1 MTTIAQKV
9 EMQFGARDSGAGKAL
24 DAIRAAS
31 DRAEKSASKLGNVL
45 IGFGAG
51 FLTAGFAKKVVNYA
65 VDVAKAADSTSNLG
79 ERAQKFG
86 EAFDR
91 FAQKFESAFQG
102 IIENV
107 LPYLTDG
114 FDLLSDAVDRSISLL
129 KEFGLTSRTELE
141 KVQGE
146 MQATASA
153 LSQMQSGDLRVD
165 RNNEQTLTL
174 AGAKTRPISGTG
186 GAFAEVTNREEVLQ
200 RLIERLRVLQ
210 EEADK
215 ASKKLTVVVE
225 AKAET
230 PEPPQP
236 ITAKQQAQQDRNNS
250 FFIGASEA
258 VDKLQ
263 EKIWN
268 LGDLGAASVDLL
280 NQGLMGTADILVD
293 SFQSTENLGESFKQL
308 GSDLLAQ
315 LAKMLVYQALLR
327 GASGALGGIGFAHGG
342 VMRSGSRGGDE
353 PLRLSAYAYG
363 GVARGPQIAV
373 YGETSRPEAYVPLPD
388 GRSIPVTMAA
398 SGGDTFN
405 MYLSAIDARS
415 FEQRLAA
422 HPRVYTSAMRRG
434 MASNGGD
441 RSAVRRAAR

>member
-1 MTTIAQKV
+1 MTAIAQKV

-51 FLTAGFAKKVVNYA
+51 FLTAGFAKKVVSYA
-65 VDVAKAADSTSNLG
+65 VDVAKAADSTSKLG

-91 FAQKFESAFQG
+91 FAQKFESAFVVVL
-102 IIENV
+102 EEV
-107 LPYLTDG
+107 LPYLTEG
-114 FDLLSDAVDRSISLL
+114 FDALASSIESVGKALGLLETTEAERLQKTMVELQRGNTMFVNPGNRQLL
-129 KEFGLTSRTELE
+129 E
-141 KVQGE
+141 
-146 MQATASA
+146 
-153 LSQMQSGDLRVD
+153 QSGARIEPRGDSATYFGD
-165 RNNEQTLTL
+165 
-174 AGAKTRPISGTG
+174 
-186 GAFAEVTNREEVLQ
+186 EVTNREEVLK
-200 RLIERLRVLQ
+200 RLADRLREIQ
-210 EEADK
+210 EESAK
-215 ASKKLTVVVE
+215 ASKQLTVVVE

-230 PEPPQP
+230 PEPPQR

-258 VDKLQ
+258 VDRLSGS
-263 EKIWN
+263 IMN

-293 SFQSTENLGESFKQL
+293 SFRSTENLGESFKQL

-327 GASGALGGIGFAHGG
+327 GASGALGGLGFAHGG

-405 MYLSAIDARS
+405 MYVSAIDARS